1 MPTEAGD
8 PTIIDKTL
16 SDKPINDICVVRLSA
31 IGDTCHALAV
41 VRRLQDNWPDAR
53 ICWIIGRTEAGL
65 LGDVAGV
72 EFIIFDKRHGLGA
85 YRDVTRKL
93 GDRRFDVALC
103 MHASLRAN
111 WLYRQIRADR
121 KLGFDKTR
129 ARDLQWL
136 FTNERVAAA
145 RGEHALD
152 AMMGFA
158 THIGAEPTAV
168 RWDIPLP
175 AEARAFAE
183 QQSPDPSVVIS
194 PLSSQRFRNYR
205 NWPIESFRQI
215 CERLTSELGYRVL
228 ITGGRT
234 EIEQHYGE
242 ALGDVPGVR
251 SLVGKSTLKQL
262 VAVLERAEFVICPDS
277 GPAHMATAVGTP
289 VVGLYASSNP
299 ERTGPYH
306 RREFTVNRY
315 PDALA
320 HFLDTSAD
328 AVRFGTR
335 VRHPEAMSLITIDD
349 VNGKIDAVV
358 DHLRG
363 KQP

>member
-1 MPTEAGD
+1 MQTEAA
-8 PTIIDKTL
+8 DKTV
-16 SDKPINDICVVRLSA
+16 NDICVVRLSA

-53 ICWIIGRTEAGL
+53 ISWIIGRTEAGL
-65 LGDVAGV
+65 LGDVAGI
-72 EFIIFDKRHGLGA
+72 EFIIFDKRQGLGA
-85 YRDVTRKL
+85 YRKLTAEL

-103 MHASLRAN
+103 MHASLRVN
-111 WLYRQIRADR
+111 WLYRQIRADL

-136 FTNERVAAA
+136 FTNERVAAV

-158 THIGAEPTAV
+158 THIGAEATPV

-175 AEARAFAE
+175 EEARAFAE
-183 QQSPDPSVVIS
+183 RQSPGPSVVIS

-205 NWPIESFRQI
+205 NWPIDSYRRI
-215 CERLTSELGYRVL
+215 CERLTAELGYRVL
-228 ITGGRT
+228 ITGGGSELEERYGQALA
-234 EIEQHYGE
+234 EI
-242 ALGDVPGVR
+242 PGVH
-251 SLVGKSTLKQL
+251 SLVGKSDLKAL

-299 ERTGPYH
+299 ERTGPYQL
-306 RREFTVNRY
+306 REFTVNRY

-320 HFLDTSAD
+320 HFLDTSVD

-358 DHLRG
+358 DYLRA
-363 KQP
+363 KAR